1 MKTSIKNIIKKDMNT
16 YFNSLRKSLWVVPAF
31 CICVSCNDAWNDHYS
46 TDYSVVPSQTII
58 DGIEALGTSQNFVKA
73 LKTTYM
79 FRGSEQLPATYYD
92 FLGSD
97 QFITVWVPD
106 ENSISPEQW
115 AEYTKPNKTKAENK
129 KVGQEFIMNHIA
141 RFSHPVGKSTNEKI
155 YMLSDKRYSSQSTD
169 IDGVAY
175 RSGDNTTNI
184 ICKNGIF
191 HRLNGVMEY
200 RKSIYEYLTT
210 TPEYKDVIGDF
221 FAKYTKEEV
230 DLDRSVQSGINDEGE
245 MEYIDSV
252 IILKSILMN
261 KYGLINEEDSNY
273 LMVLPTATAWKEMFD
288 SLTKRFDYGN
298 IEAADS
304 ISMFWTQS
312 AIMTDM
318 FFNMNIQTAPEDS
331 VNSTT
336 FRKRTE
342 EPHPRYHS
350 YYKPYAEDGLFVKG
364 KIGEYR
370 ASNGKI
376 LIMDSWPF
384 ADSLIYD
391 VPIKLE
397 AENGFADATMNLTK
411 PVRKVYR
418 DNATPGLGR
427 VSGQYALQIAGDQGS
442 YAWKIKFPIKDNL
455 KGSYKVKLIVVPDRV
470 GQLPNAIH
478 PIISYKNQAI
488 LDPKDDRKRDL
499 VLYPCG
505 VVNGKNIDFV
515 NKIDTI
521 EIPGICEVPYCD
533 YKTDKANL
541 DIEIKCS
548 MKSSELSKYST
559 TLNLDC
565 IIFEPILE
573 R

>member
-1 MKTSIKNIIKKDMNT
+1 MNT
-16 YFNSLRKSLWVVPAF
+16 YFNSLRKSLWVVPAL
-31 CICVSCNDAWNDHYS
+31 CLCTSCNEEWNEHYK
-46 TDYSVVPSQTII
+46 TDYSVVPSQTIV
-58 DGIEALGTSQNFVKA
+58 DGIEALGSESENFIQA
-73 LKTTYM
+73 LKTTNM

-92 FLGSD
+92 FLASD
-97 QFITVWVPD
+97 QFVTVWVPD
-106 ENSISPEQW
+106 ESTITAEQW

-141 RFSHPVGKSTNEKI
+141 RFSHPVGKGVNEKV
-155 YMLSDKRYSSQSTD
+155 YMLSEKRYASENGEF
-169 IDGVAY
+169 DGVSY
-175 RSGDNTTNI
+175 KSGDNTVNV
-184 ICKNGIF
+184 ICSNGIF
-191 HRLNGVMEY
+191 HRLSGNIEY

-210 TPEYKDVIGDF
+210 TPEYKEVIGNF

-273 LMVLPTATAWKEMFD
+273 LMVLPSPTAWKEMFD

-298 IEAADS
+298 VEAADS
-304 ISMFWTQS
+304 ISEFWTQS
-312 AIMTDM
+312 AIMTDL
-318 FFNMNIQTAPEDS
+318 FFNMNIQMAPEDS

-336 FRKRTE
+336 FTKRTS

-350 YYKPYAEDGLFVKG
+350 YYRPYDADGLFVQHKT
-364 KIGEYR
+364 GEYR

-376 LIMDSWPF
+376 LFMDNWPY

-397 AENGFADATMNLTK
+397 GETGYSDATMNLVEATR
-411 PVRKVYR
+411 VLYR
-418 DNATPGLGR
+418 DGTNGNLGR
-427 VSGQYALQIAGDQGS
+427 VSGQYALKIAGQQGS
-442 YAWKIKFPIKDNL
+442 YAWKIKFPIKNNL
-455 KGSYKVKLIVVPDRV
+455 KGKYKVKLVVIPNSEA
-470 GQLPNAIH
+470 QLPNSIH
-478 PIISYKNQAI
+478 PVISYKNQAI
-488 LDPKDDRKRDL
+488 LDPKDSRKRDL
-499 VLYPCG
+499 ALYPCG
-505 VVNGKNIDFV
+505 GSDGKKFINQ
-515 NKIDTI
+515 IDTL
-521 EIPGICEVPYCD
+521 EIPGVCEVPYCD
-533 YKTDKANL
+533 YKTDKSSL

-548 MKSSELSKYST
+548 MKSSEMSKYAT
-559 TLNLDC
+559 TLILDC